1 MTLFALHMYYNDAS
15 TKFLKD
21 LVGSNVGLPA
31 LYFINDDATSV
42 FENVDKSQ
50 LTRTLDKQKFALGH
64 HIVKDKRML
73 ADLCYPPAED
83 VEDHTCVLYSNK
95 FLADIIEDKHENEDE
110 IKASSLQVKAFIKF
124 AKKAVLQTLFPN
136 RRYAIVPSFKL
147 LDVAFPKPTRSVE
160 TSSKNAASTEMDD
173 YMVVIVKLKEG
184 VYYRYDGSKAIPAI
198 RKWLEQKQ
206 YSASKFIPVNFNNI
220 PNLLAPQMFEERNN
234 QIYAD
239 YFAPIIK
246 YTLAAFNLLI
256 NGVRFLYEF
265 TRILFTESN
274 LSPVQILHLFLFHY

>member
-1 MTLFALHMYYNDAS
+1 MEYRDAMNNLRIDNLLYADTVAVTTRQWLPFGVNQLPAIIWVTRGQPYGHYTRQYCKPCKAPNDCCHVFLQGWTYLIVTLFALHMYYNDAS

-95 FLADIIEDKHENEDE
+95 FLADVVEDTHENEDE

-173 YMVVIVKLKEG
+173 HMVAIVKYKES
-184 VYYRYDGSKAIPAI
+184 VYYRYDGS
-198 RKWLEQKQ
+198 
-206 YSASKFIPVNFNNI
+206 
-220 PNLLAPQMFEERNN
+220 
-234 QIYAD
+234 
-239 YFAPIIK
+239 
-246 YTLAAFNLLI
+246 
-256 NGVRFLYEF
+256 
-265 TRILFTESN
+265 
-274 LSPVQILHLFLFHY
+274 

>member
-1 MTLFALHMYYNDAS
+1 MEYRDAMNNLRIDNLLYADTVAVTTRQWLPFGVNQLPAIIWVTRGQPYGHYTRQYCKPCKAPNDCCHVFLQGWTYLIVTLFALHMYYNDAS

-95 FLADIIEDKHENEDE
+95 FLVEDKYENEDE
-110 IKASSLQVKAFIKF
+110 IKVFHCKS
-124 AKKAVLQTLFPN
+124 
-136 RRYAIVPSFKL
+136 RPSFKL
-147 LDVAFPKPTRSVE
+147 LDVAFPKLTRSVE

-173 YMVVIVKLKEG
+173 HMVAIVKYKES
-184 VYYRYDGSKAIPAI
+184 VYYRYDGS
-198 RKWLEQKQ
+198 
-206 YSASKFIPVNFNNI
+206 
-220 PNLLAPQMFEERNN
+220 
-234 QIYAD
+234 
-239 YFAPIIK
+239 
-246 YTLAAFNLLI
+246 
-256 NGVRFLYEF
+256 
-265 TRILFTESN
+265 
-274 LSPVQILHLFLFHY
+274 